1 MQTKHFYTNLVET
14 TDITLEIAQLE
25 LTPDERVHLI
35 SLMDANIHS
44 TVVKKVL
51 SELSNEDKKIFLK
64 NMTYD
69 NHDKT
74 WEHLKSKSADIEE
87 KIKDAVEDLKKEL
100 LEDIKAAKT
109 K

>member
-14 TDITLEIAQLE
+14 TDITLEIAQLD

-51 SELSNEDKKIFLK
+51 SELPKDDKKIFLK
-64 NMTYD
+64 NLMQD

-74 WEHLKSKSADIEE
+74 WEHIKKSSIDIEE
-87 KIKDAVEDLKKEL
+87 KIKEAIEDLKKEL
-100 LEDIKAAKT
+100 IEDIKTAKT